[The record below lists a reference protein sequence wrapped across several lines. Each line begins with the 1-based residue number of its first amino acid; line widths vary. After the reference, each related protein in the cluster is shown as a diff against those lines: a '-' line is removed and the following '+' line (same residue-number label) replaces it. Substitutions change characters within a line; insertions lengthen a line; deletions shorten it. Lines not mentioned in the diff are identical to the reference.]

1 MTCRLN
7 LQKPKEKPSLRTT
20 EINIK
25 QCESDETRE
34 NKAASNLSVIT
45 KSVSR

>member
-7 LQKPKEKPSLRTT
+7 LQKLKEKPSPRTT
-20 EINIK
+20 ERNIK
-25 QCESDETRE
+25 QCESDETKE
-34 NKAASNLSVIT
+34 NKAASNLSATT